1 MCYAFGMADE
11 NVTRY
16 FNDNAAQCAALWD
29 SIDRAAFHSDILPA
43 IDKKAAGGALNIL
56 DIGAGS
62 GADAA
67 MLAERGHHVLA
78 VDPSEKLLE
87 HARVSFA
94 RPGIEY
100 LQDELPALEAVKA
113 RGGMFDVV
121 FLSAVWQY
129 IHPSQWKESLET
141 IRDLC
146 RPGALVLISYPTPP
160 SREYQHAVDFD
171 AFKKTL
177 QEVNEAG
184 GNQLAIADVSSK
196 PDPKGRLALNGAP
209 LSHWKIILG
218 CG

>member
-1 MCYAFGMADE
+1 MPWGMANE

-16 FNDNAAQCAALWD
+16 FNDKADECAALWD

-43 IDKKAAGGALNIL
+43 IDRKAGGGALKIL

-78 VDPSEKLLE
+78 VDPSEKLLD
-87 HARVSFA
+87 HARATFA
-94 RPGIEY
+94 HPEIEY
-100 LQDELPALEAVKA
+100 LQDELPALGAVKT
-113 RGGMFDVV
+113 RGEKFDVV

-129 IHPSQWKESLET
+129 IPPAQCKESLEA
-141 IRDLC
+141 IRDLSA
-146 RPGALVLISYPTPP
+146 PDAIVLISYPTPP
-160 SREYQHAVDFD
+160 SREYQHEVDFE
-171 AFKKTL
+171 AFKRVL
-177 QEVNEAG
+177 REVNEEG
-184 GNQLAIADVSSK
+184 GEQMNIVDVSSK
-196 PDPKGRLALNGAP
+196 PDPKGRTALNGAP